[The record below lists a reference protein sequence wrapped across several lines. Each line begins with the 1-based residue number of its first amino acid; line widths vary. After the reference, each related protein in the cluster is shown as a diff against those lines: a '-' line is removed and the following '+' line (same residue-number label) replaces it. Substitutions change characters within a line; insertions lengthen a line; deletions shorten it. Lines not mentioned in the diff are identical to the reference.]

1 VGQVSQSLSDTQMEV
16 DSLNTSVKNHRTV
29 LREAEEE
36 RSEANTKMLKVIALV
51 MGRVQAIAP

>member
-1 VGQVSQSLSDTQMEV
+1 MEV

>member
-1 VGQVSQSLSDTQMEV
+1 MGQVSQSLSDTQMEV